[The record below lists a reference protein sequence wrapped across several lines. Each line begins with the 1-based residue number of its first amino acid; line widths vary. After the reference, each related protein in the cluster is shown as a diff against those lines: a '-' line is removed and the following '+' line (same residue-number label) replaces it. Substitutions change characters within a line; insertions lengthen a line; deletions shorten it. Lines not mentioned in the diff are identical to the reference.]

1 VVQKDLM
8 KNRIIY
14 LSCKTVVHV
23 LEKSVAHI
31 LRRIGKKWPQL
42 RNIYNNVCR
51 MFYMRSMDRMKVK
64 VTQSFL
70 GFFSAKWRGQHGLH
84 PLYYILWISMTLRWK
99 VHKDAPTVRASKIFL
114 WMDPYVS
121 ETNFYTTKI
130 NAWMQ
135 MQVPTLS
142 YPSRLLPEALTA
154 PFKKRN
160 NLFKLQHWTLNS
172 WAIEFIKLTIA
183 ND

>member
-1 VVQKDLM
+1 MVQKELM

-70 GFFSAKWRGQHGLH
+70 GFFSAKWRGQDGLH
-84 PLYYILWISMTLRWK
+84 TLYCILWISM
-99 VHKDAPTVRASKIFL
+99 
-114 WMDPYVS
+114 
-121 ETNFYTTKI
+121 
-130 NAWMQ
+130 
-135 MQVPTLS
+135 
-142 YPSRLLPEALTA
+142 
-154 PFKKRN
+154 
-160 NLFKLQHWTLNS
+160 KLKLHVIIHQTLNYETET
-172 WAIEFIKLTIA
+172 AFNFRVLKIVLITPFQVI
-183 ND
+183 N

>member
-1 VVQKDLM
+1 VVQKELM

-31 LRRIGKKWPQL
+31 LRRIGKKWPHL

-51 MFYMRSMDRMKVK
+51 IFYMRSMDRMKVK

-84 PLYYILWISMTLRWK
+84 PLYYILWISMTLKEKGTQRC
-99 VHKDAPTVRASKIFL
+99 PNSKNIKNVPL
-114 WMDPYVS
+114 DGPMWLKQSNIQLKQMLAA
-121 ETNFYTTKI
+121 NFVI
-130 NAWMQ
+130 
-135 MQVPTLS
+135 S
-142 YPSRLLPEALTA
+142 Y
-154 PFKKRN
+154 
-160 NLFKLQHWTLNS
+160 
-172 WAIEFIKLTIA
+172 I
-183 ND
+183 